1 MDLPHFTDVS
11 LHLCHLSVFFEIEG
25 ELQTDVTDFVMKIV
39 CHLLSELTSLSTLC
53 IEDQEVKLAV
63 QGGNTSQMSI
73 RRSFL
78 NKYLGNSTELEV
90 GV

>member
-1 MDLPHFTDVS
+1 
-11 LHLCHLSVFFEIEG
+11 
-25 ELQTDVTDFVMKIV
+25 MKIV
-39 CHLLSELTSLSTLC
+39 CHLLSELTSLSTLG

-78 NKYLGNSTELEV
+78 NKYLGNLIELEV